1 METLIL
7 SGAGVKGIYYVG
19 IYKSLLEHNI
29 INYDNLKHIISCSS
43 GCIFGLCILL
53 NYSIDFIEIILNKLE
68 FNSFLDYGDLD
79 DIFNKN
85 GLFKFDGIS
94 NFLRLLIYHKYKCE
108 DITLK
113 EFYDK
118 TEKEFIIKVYNYTD
132 KKDEYISY
140 LTNPDLQVITAI
152 SMSCSIPF
160 FFKQIEYNG
169 KLYIDGGITGSTPEI
184 NDDKYNNKISIKI
197 NSNNK
202 YDKDCEDEDFI
213 SYITNIISIGIKKK
227 TPISIYDIRIPC
239 IKNISLTDFHITSDD
254 KKEMIEHSKLL
265 TDIHIYK
272 YL

>member
-68 FNSFLDYGDLD
+68 FNSFLDYGDL
-79 DIFNKN
+79 
-85 GLFKFDGIS
+85 
-94 NFLRLLIYHKYKCE
+94 E
-108 DITLK
+108 
-113 EFYDK
+113 